1 MPAILLLIL
10 TNLPTIIS
18 AASAVVGGIEQ
29 VINVLNQAHE
39 GSVATTAGGVV
50 TPPPDPQL
58 QQQMQDLWTKY
69 GPKDQQA
76 TT

>member
-1 MPAILLLIL
+1 MPAILLAIL

-18 AASAVVGGIEQ
+18 AASAVVGGIEE
-29 VINVLNQAHE
+29 VVSVLNKAHV

-58 QQQMQDLWTKY
+58 AAEMQALWEKY
-69 GPKDQQA
+69 GPKPA
-76 TT
+76 SPNA